1 MKTNS
6 VILGVIVSVI
16 LLATAAVLYVSSGS
30 SGEQRYRTSIDLVR
44 EIQQLSSGWSVEI
57 ARVKADPFADFDA
70 LTAFVPRMKRL
81 KDDLSRAAREI
92 SDLPD
97 RIGNDLR
104 AYLNAIDAKEE
115 RIERFKTSYAVVR
128 NSARYLPLA
137 TASVTQLAW
146 DAKNEPLARAISS
159 LVQDMNLYLATP
171 TDAAKERLTGEVARL
186 REASL
191 TYPLP
196 LTNALANLFSH
207 AEVLLDKQRPME
219 DLFRQATSNDISD
232 LTDKLADN
240 LQFELGRKE
249 IRSVYYERGILG
261 IIVFLGLF
269 WIGFAVRQRSQSR
282 AAAEGRSGAGAVQL
296 GPAQLAQIAAP
307 QVPLPGESRAA
318 PDIPAPTAAAPAPA
332 EPHHVAEVIPLP
344 ATFAESPSRA
354 TFEESP
360 SRAAFAESPSRAA
373 FADELLADSESRP
386 AREESMFAGADA
398 VSSFAG
404 APSFTARPASEP
416 SEGFTVQQGF
426 LADCVATSLT
436 ASTARIATGIDR
448 LRMIQN
454 RIRGALQDNDAL
466 LEMYDGADLEE
477 EMEAATA
484 VAASVRREANAIA
497 DVAKRLASSSGTSD
511 RDGSHDMIDVNA
523 CIDEVLEITGAESAA
538 TIAKRLGNLPEIF
551 ASKADIRLL
560 LEKIIENS
568 VHAVDGL
575 DDRNGTIKIDTARK
589 NDEILITIIDN
600 GVGIPS
606 DRRTKIFRPFYT
618 SRDGAMGLGLPLAS
632 HLVKKY
638 EGAIKLNSLPGQGT
652 VTRITLPAGLPSH
665 GAATA

>member
-6 VILGVIVSVI
+6 VILGVVVSVI
-16 LLATAAVLYVSSGS
+16 LLATAAILYVSSGS
-30 SGEQRYRTSIDLVR
+30 GGEQRYRASINLVR

-70 LTAFVPRMKRL
+70 LTAFVPRMKQL
-81 KDDLSRAAREI
+81 KGDLSRSAREI

-104 AYLNAIDAKEE
+104 AYVNAIDAKEE

-159 LVQDMNLYLATP
+159 LVQDMNLYLASP

-196 LTNALANLFSH
+196 LTNALANLFAH
-207 AEVLLDKQRPME
+207 AEVLLDRQKPME
-219 DLFRQATSNDISD
+219 ELFHQATSNDISD

-269 WIGFAVRQRSQSR
+269 WIGLAFRQRSQSR
-282 AAAEGRSGAGAVQL
+282 AAAEARSGPGAVQL
-296 GPAQLAQIAAP
+296 GPAPLARIAAP
-307 QVPLPGESRAA
+307 QVPPLEERRAA
-318 PDIPAPTAAAPAPA
+318 PEISAPTAAPPEPADPPYA
-332 EPHHVAEVIPLP
+332 TEVIPLP
-344 ATFAESPSRA
+344 AA
-354 TFEESP
+354 FEESL
-360 SRAAFAESPSRAA
+360 SPAA
-373 FADELLADSESRP
+373 FADELPADGESQP
-386 AREESMFAGADA
+386 AREESIFADGDTD
-398 VSSFAG
+398 SWFAG
-404 APSFTARPASEP
+404 APSSTARPASEP
-416 SEGFTVQQGF
+416 SEEFTVQQGF

-436 ASTARIATGIDR
+436 ASTARIAAGIDR

-551 ASKADIRLL
+551 ASRADIRLL
-560 LEKIIENS
+560 IEKIIENS
-568 VHAVDGL
+568 VHAVAGL
-575 DDRNGTIKIDTARK
+575 NDRNGTIKIDTARK

-606 DRRTKIFRPFYT
+606 DRRAKIFRPFYT

>member
-6 VILGVIVSVI
+6 IILGVIVSVI

-30 SGEQRYRTSIDLVR
+30 SGEQHYRASINLVR
-44 EIQQLSSGWSVEI
+44 EIQQLSSGWSIEI

-81 KDDLSRAAREI
+81 KDELAGSARGI
-92 SDLPD
+92 PDLPD
-97 RIGNDLR
+97 RIGNDFR
-104 AYLNAIDAKEE
+104 VYLSAIDAKEE

-171 TDAAKERLTGEVARL
+171 TDAAKERLTAEVARL

-207 AEVLLDKQRPME
+207 AEVLLERQKPME
-219 DLFRQATSNDISD
+219 DLFQQATSNDISD

-269 WIGFAVRQRSQSR
+269 WIGLAIRQRSQSR
-282 AAAEGRSGAGAVQL
+282 TATTERSGAGTVPL
-296 GPAQLAQIAAP
+296 GPVPVAQLAAP
-307 QVPLPGESRAA
+307 QAPPPEESRTTSE
-318 PDIPAPTAAAPAPA
+318 IPIPAAAPPAPA
-332 EPHHVAEVIPLP
+332 DPPPVAEVIPLP
-344 ATFAESPSRA
+344 AG
-354 TFEESP
+354 FEERP
-360 SRAAFAESPSRAA
+360 PPAG
-373 FADELLADSESRP
+373 FADEIPAERVSRP
-386 AREESMFAGADA
+386 AREESIFASEDTESPFAGAA
-398 VSSFAG
+398 SS
-404 APSFTARPASEP
+404 TARPASEP
-416 SEGFTVQQGF
+416 SEAFTVQQGF
-426 LADCVATSLT
+426 LADCVATNLT
-436 ASTARIATGIDR
+436 ASTARIAAGIDR

-454 RIRGALQDNDAL
+454 RIRGALQDNDAF
-466 LEMYDGADLEE
+466 LEMHDGADLEE

-484 VAASVRREANAIA
+484 VTASVRREANAIA
-497 DVAKRLASSSGTSD
+497 DVAKRLASSSGASNG
-511 RDGSHDMIDVNA
+511 DGSHDMIDVNA
-523 CIDEVLEITGAESAA
+523 CIDEALELTGAESAA

-551 ASKADIRLL
+551 ASRADIRLL

-568 VHAVDGL
+568 IHAVDGL
-575 DDRNGTIKIDTARK
+575 NDRHGTIKIDTARK

-600 GVGIPS
+600 GIGIPS
-606 DRRTKIFRPFYT
+606 DRRAKIFRPFYT

-665 GAATA
+665 GATTA